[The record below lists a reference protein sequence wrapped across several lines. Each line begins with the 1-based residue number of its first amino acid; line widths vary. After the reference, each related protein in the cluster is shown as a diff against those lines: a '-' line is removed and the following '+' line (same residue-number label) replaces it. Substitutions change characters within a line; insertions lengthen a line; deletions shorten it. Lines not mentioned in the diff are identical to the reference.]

1 MDFGTNIVIYD
12 KESQAVLYRGCV
24 ADIPFKVCSQK
35 NLLPDVKGEENA
47 IHVTVY

>member
-1 MDFGTNIVIYD
+1 MMEKTEFDA
-12 KESQAVLYRGCV
+12 Q
-24 ADIPFKVCSQK
+24 FKVCSQK